1 MRTLDKYIVT
11 LITKSIFFVL
21 LILVLLVST
30 LDLIDEIKKYDFSL
44 ALAYVL
50 LSVPQNT
57 YEVLP
62 FACLIGS
69 FSSIAKLL
77 VANEVTAIKA
87 AGISTSKIFKILFI
101 SSLFFSSFSLFNGGF
116 LAPNGLQFG
125 NEIKI
130 INQKSRVSL
139 KDNSGTWVKNVNE
152 FINIKNI
159 LPNKTLKEVYIYKF
173 NSNQQLEEILTVN
186 EARYAN
192 DSWILKNITS
202 TNFMEK
208 EILTNKIDSAVIS
221 KFIDL
226 DLFDFIVIQPN
237 EMSLFQ
243 LNQYIKYLNNNNLD
257 PYEFRLSYWEKFSQ
271 SALCFIMIILSM
283 TLLKVNPRSMNV
295 NYIVLQGVIL
305 GVIIFLFSQSI
316 NKLSLIFQ
324 FNPFISAF
332 SPIIIIVSGIYFYF
346 KKKKLLIN

>member
-1 MRTLDKYIVT
+1 
-11 LITKSIFFVL
+11 
-21 LILVLLVST
+21 
-30 LDLIDEIKKYDFSL
+30 
-44 ALAYVL
+44 
-50 LSVPQNT
+50 
-57 YEVLP
+57 
-62 FACLIGS
+62 
-69 FSSIAKLL
+69 
-77 VANEVTAIKA
+77 
-87 AGISTSKIFKILFI
+87 
-101 SSLFFSSFSLFNGGF
+101 
-116 LAPNGLQFG
+116 
-125 NEIKI
+125 
-130 INQKSRVSL
+130 
-139 KDNSGTWVKNVNE
+139 
-152 FINIKNI
+152 
-159 LPNKTLKEVYIYKF
+159 
-173 NSNQQLEEILTVN
+173 
-186 EARYAN
+186 
-192 DSWILKNITS
+192 
-202 TNFMEK
+202 MEK
-208 EILTNKIDSAVIS
+208 EILTNKIDFAVIS

-243 LNQYIKYLNNNNLD
+243 LNQYIEYLKNNNLD

-346 KKKKLLIN
+346 KRKKLLIN

>member
-11 LITKSIFFVL
+11 LVTKSIFLVL

-50 LSVPQNT
+50 LSIPQNT

-77 VANEVTAIKA
+77 IANEVTAIKA

-130 INQKSRVSL
+130 INLDTKFEWLLSI
-139 KDNSGTWVKNVNE
+139 NNFGKND
-152 FINIKNI
+152 FIYSI
-159 LPNKTLKEVYIYKF
+159 
-173 NSNQQLEEILTVN
+173 
-186 EARYAN
+186 
-192 DSWILKNITS
+192 
-202 TNFMEK
+202 
-208 EILTNKIDSAVIS
+208 
-221 KFIDL
+221 L
-226 DLFDFIVIQPN
+226 DL
-237 EMSLFQ
+237 
-243 LNQYIKYLNNNNLD
+243 
-257 PYEFRLSYWEKFSQ
+257 
-271 SALCFIMIILSM
+271 
-283 TLLKVNPRSMNV
+283 
-295 NYIVLQGVIL
+295 
-305 GVIIFLFSQSI
+305 
-316 NKLSLIFQ
+316 
-324 FNPFISAF
+324 
-332 SPIIIIVSGIYFYF
+332 
-346 KKKKLLIN
+346 